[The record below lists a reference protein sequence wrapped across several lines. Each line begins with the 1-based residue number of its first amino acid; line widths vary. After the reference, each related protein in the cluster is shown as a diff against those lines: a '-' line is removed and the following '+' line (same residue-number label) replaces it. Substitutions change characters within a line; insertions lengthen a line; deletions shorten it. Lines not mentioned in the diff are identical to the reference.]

1 MLTLPQLPTE
11 RPITERLARGLARAL
26 GLVLALAGLATLT
39 HGVARALAR
48 ALGGAMAVLGLL
60 TLAAGTA
67 QAVTVSPTAVY
78 ITSKNPSALLTLIN
92 TGSRPEE
99 IELSIGFGYPVS
111 DTAGVLRVD
120 IVDTAASGEPSLTS
134 FLRVFPRR
142 LVLQPG
148 QRQVVRVMVA
158 MPAGAADGEY
168 WGRVLVRSRGGEPPI
183 EQTQGAVRMQLSLE
197 TTFATAVFFQ
207 KGEVKTGVEISSAA
221 AHRMGDSVQFTLDLK
236 RAGNSAFLGRIRAE
250 LVDAKGGS
258 VAEVEDVVAVYRTLR
273 RRFVLRTGK
282 PLPAGAYT
290 VRYLVDTE
298 RPDLPPQGP
307 TKVADAVRGS
317 VEAH

>member
-1 MLTLPQLPTE
+1 MLTLPQLPAE
-11 RPITERLARGLARAL
+11 RPIAERLARALARAL
-26 GLVLALAGLATLT
+26 SLAAAVAAVLTLT
-39 HGVARALAR
+39 NGVARAVAR
-48 ALGGAMAVLGLL
+48 ALGGAMAVLALL
-60 TLAAGTA
+60 ALSSSAAH
-67 QAVTVSPTAVY
+67 AVTVSPTAVY
-78 ITSKNPSALLTLIN
+78 ITSRNPSALLTLMN

-168 WGRVLVRSRGGEPPI
+168 WGCVLVKSRGGEPPI
-183 EQTQGAVRMQLSLE
+183 EQSEGNVRMQLSLE
-197 TTFATAVFFQ
+197 TTFATAVFYH
-207 KGEVKTGVEISSAA
+207 KGEMKTGITVSAA
-221 AHRMGDSVQFTLDLK
+221 AARRMGDSVQFTLDLK
-236 RAGNSAFLGRIRAE
+236 REGNSAYLGRVRAE
-250 LVDAKGGS
+250 LLDAKGAT
-258 VAEVEDVVAVYRTLR
+258 VTEVEDVVAVYRALR

-282 PLPAGAYT
+282 ALPPGAYT

-307 TKVADAVRGS
+307 IKAAPVTGTVDTR
-317 VEAH
+317 

>member
-11 RPITERLARGLARAL
+11 RPITERLARALVRGLGLA
-26 GLVLALAGLATLT
+26 LALAGVLTLT
-39 HGVARALAR
+39 NGVARAFAR
-48 ALGGAMAVLGLL
+48 AIGGAMAVLALL
-60 TLAAGTA
+60 TFGASAA

-78 ITSKNPSALLTLIN
+78 ITARNPSALLTLIN

-99 IELSIGFGYPVS
+99 IELAIGFGYPVS
-111 DTAGVLRVD
+111 DSLGVLRVD
-120 IVDTAASGEPSLTS
+120 IADTAATGEPSLTS
-134 FLRVFPRR
+134 WLRVFPRR

-183 EQTQGAVRMQLSLE
+183 EQTQGSVRMQLSLE

-207 KGEVKTGVEISSAA
+207 KGDVKTGVEVSSAA

-250 LVDAKGGS
+250 LVDAKGGA

-307 TKVADAVRGS
+307 TKVAEAVRGT

>member
-11 RPITERLARGLARAL
+11 RPAAERFARAFVRAL
-26 GLVLALAGLATLT
+26 GFALALAGVLILT
-39 HGVARALAR
+39 DRVARAFAR
-48 ALGGAMAVLGLL
+48 ALGGALSVLGLL
-60 TLAAGTA
+60 ALSANAAH
-67 QAVTVSPTAVY
+67 AVTVSPTAVY

-111 DTAGVLRVD
+111 DSLGVLKVD

-134 FLRVFPRR
+134 YLRVFPRR

-168 WGRVLVRSRGGEPPI
+168 WGRVLVKSRGGEPPI
-183 EQTQGAVRMQLSLE
+183 EQTQGSVKMQLSLE

-207 KGEVKTGVEISSAA
+207 KGEVKTGIEVPSAT

-250 LVDAKGGS
+250 LVDAKGAT
-258 VAEVEDVVAVYRTLR
+258 VAQVEDVVAVYRTLR

-282 PLPAGAYT
+282 PLPPGAYT

-307 TKVADAVRGS
+307 TKVAEAVRGT